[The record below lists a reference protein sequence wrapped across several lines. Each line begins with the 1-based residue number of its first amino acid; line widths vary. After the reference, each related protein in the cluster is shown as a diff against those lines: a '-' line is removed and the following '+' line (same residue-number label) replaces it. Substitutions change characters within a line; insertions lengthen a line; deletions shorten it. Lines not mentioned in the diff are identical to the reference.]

1 VRPLSEISNTF
12 QRGLLKNQTKISS
25 KAACFTGYLIY
36 LCCLNLLVM
45 ILQNTPVLL
54 SIFQPE
60 HMLVIFLAVVLL
72 FGGKKIPELMRGIG
86 QGVREFKDA
95 KDTVKNELEEGM
107 KEKDKDEEIKQL
119 RQQLQQQQL
128 LQQQKEMQQ
137 LPK

>member
-1 VRPLSEISNTF
+1 
-12 QRGLLKNQTKISS
+12 
-25 KAACFTGYLIY
+25 
-36 LCCLNLLVM
+36 M

-107 KEKDKDEEIKQL
+107 KEKDNKPASTSTPTQ
-119 RQQLQQQQL
+119 
-128 LQQQKEMQQ
+128 
-137 LPK
+137 P

>member
-1 VRPLSEISNTF
+1 
-12 QRGLLKNQTKISS
+12 
-25 KAACFTGYLIY
+25 
-36 LCCLNLLVM
+36 M

-86 QGVREFKDA
+86 TGIREFKDA
-95 KDTVKNELEEGM
+95 KDNVKSEIEEGM

-128 LQQQKEMQQ
+128 AQQAKEMQQ

>member
-1 VRPLSEISNTF
+1 
-12 QRGLLKNQTKISS
+12 
-25 KAACFTGYLIY
+25 
-36 LCCLNLLVM
+36 M

-128 LQQQKEMQQ
+128 VQQQKEMQQ